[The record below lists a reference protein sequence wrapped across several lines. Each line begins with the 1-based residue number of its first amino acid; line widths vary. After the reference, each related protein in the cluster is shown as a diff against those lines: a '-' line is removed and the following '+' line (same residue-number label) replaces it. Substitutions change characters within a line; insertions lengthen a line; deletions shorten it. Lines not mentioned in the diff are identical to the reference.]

1 MADRVGFEPTEPVKV
16 RSISN
21 RVLSASQSPVHNA
34 PNRIYTGVF
43 RGIKQINYCTRIRKK
58 TTSNT

>member
-21 RVLSASQSPVHNA
+21 RVLSASQSPVRNA
-34 PNRIYTGVF
+34 ISGIYTGVF
-43 RGIKQINYCTRIRKK
+43 RGIKQINYSKYILETG
-58 TTSNT
+58 SL